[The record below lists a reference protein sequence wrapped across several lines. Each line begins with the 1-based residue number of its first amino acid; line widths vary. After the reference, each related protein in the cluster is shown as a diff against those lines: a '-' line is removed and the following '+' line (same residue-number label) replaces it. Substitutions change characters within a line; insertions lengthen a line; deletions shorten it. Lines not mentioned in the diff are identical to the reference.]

1 MKFND
6 IEQKL
11 LNKLPIGDKD
21 KQTLQRRLNKLKR
34 DPKGFV
40 EDSYAKRKDQAR
52 KYLPI
57 KHDGKFHYTVVSAV
71 YNVEKYLDEYFE
83 SLVNQSLNFKKYI
96 QIILVDDDST
106 DSSAQI
112 IKKWQKKYP
121 KNIHYY
127 YKENGGQASAR
138 NLGLQYVE
146 TEWVTFIDPD
156 DFVGADYF
164 KNADDV
170 LAKDTSI
177 KMLVANT
184 HFYIESQK
192 AYKDT
197 HPLRYRFH
205 QKTKKYPINNLG
217 NNINL
222 SAGASLFFAD
232 TIKDNA
238 IVFDN
243 KVKPNFE
250 DGKFIADFL
259 LVSTKDLAYFADN
272 VIYNYRKRDDSTS
285 TLDGSWF
292 KVEKYSNVLE
302 HGFLDVL
309 KSYHAHFGAV
319 PENIQTTALYDMYWY
334 LVYLLN
340 QSEKKNFLTDDEREH
355 YYDLYRQVMQYID
368 TNTIMKFG
376 IGGAWFF
383 HKVGFLGAFKGEKP
397 PFQICYIES
406 VDTQKKQILI
416 SYFDYFD
423 VPVSYRLDGKD
434 TQPQYQ
440 KTVANTFNGGVFVYE
455 KRAWIGYDSPKQE
468 LTIEIDG
475 VVARLALKALKHQ
488 PKYRVKDILNAFT
501 STKYTSDGS
510 WLLMDRETKAD
521 DNAEHLYRYVKQ
533 HYPNQVCYF
542 ALNED
547 SADWQRL
554 SDDGFDLVAFGSPEF
569 ELRLR
574 HCDKI
579 ISSHI
584 EAHIHNYFG
593 DLYDGTKDFV
603 FLQHGVTKDNL
614 SRWLNGKKHVAC
626 FITTTKDEYQSIA
639 MGDRYKFSAK
649 EVVLTGLP
657 RHDALY
663 QKQSHQHNE
672 KMLLIMPTWRSYLM
686 GETVGKGANTRTLN
700 PQFFDSSYA
709 KHWVSLLQSAQLQAL
724 AQRLGYQLVFAPHA
738 NIEPYLDQ
746 IQLPSHI
753 QIWRASESLESM
765 QELFVRASMMITD
778 YSSVAFEMA
787 YINKPTLY
795 YQFDKDEF
803 FSGSHSYQKGYFDYE
818 EHGFGAVVYDE
829 QALLTELEHMLSE
842 GVGEVYAKRIKNT
855 LEYQDDG
862 NCERVYQAI
871 IALDKPSDDGVN
883 LDVLQEM
890 LASAYTH
897 QAWGLVAERASL
909 LLEHK
914 PGDEHYQ
921 AILVQALIESGQYDK
936 ADELLADKPELA
948 PYGLRLQLAFIKRD
962 WQAVTGLY
970 AKIVEPSFEQSYMQL
985 QALSYLGNG
994 KKAEKFA
1001 QTLITHE
1008 LSHAQRLAVALWLHD
1023 IKADYAGIIALAQQV
1038 DELETVELQTLKPQ
1052 LLLAKAYRMLDEYDL
1067 AHGELVKFEKHTRDD
1082 VDCRIQIAE
1091 LAFARGNY
1099 SKCVGQFDKLQT
1111 AGVTLSDGNQKI
1123 YIQSLINTK
1132 QWTRVLEILD
1142 QQTLSQEADYRLQ
1155 VAFAHHD
1162 WLTVVQLYDKTSKC
1176 FQLSYLQVQ
1185 ALYHLNEQIKARKL
1199 ALQLLE
1205 TNLNNA
1211 QKLAIELWL
1220 CNINADYEKIIAQA
1234 ELINELDTIEL
1245 QLFKSQLLLAK
1256 TYRMLEEYDLAH
1268 GELVKFEKHTR
1279 DDVDCRTEII
1289 ELAFAR
1295 GNYKKCIDQLEK
1307 LQDAGVVLSQNDLI
1321 LYIRSL
1327 YADKE
1332 YAKVIEMIPLIHELS
1347 DELKVCYI
1355 KSLVV
1360 IHEWQQ
1366 ALVVMAQYDM
1376 MTSDELTYERVLTY
1390 YRQGMIE
1397 EAYQAHSKPT
1407 AQHSYE
1413 YWELVAELA
1422 FLMGDKELAKYCYRG
1437 MIAIYPEQDKQSNI
1451 NKLALLMN

>member
-96 QIILVDDDST
+96 QIILVDDGST

-156 DFVGADYF
+156 DFVNVDYF

-170 LAKDTSI
+170 LAHDNSI
-177 KMLVANT
+177 VMAVGNIQ
-184 HFYIESQK
+184 FYYETKNII
-192 AYKDT
+192 ADA
-197 HPLRYRFH
+197 HPLKYRFS
-205 QKTKKYPINNLG
+205 KDINTVPLNKLG
-217 NNINL
+217 KNINL
-222 SAGASLFFAD
+222 SVAISFFNVQHIKNHSLS
-232 TIKDNA
+232 
-238 IVFDN
+238 FDDR
-243 KVKPNFE
+243 VKPSFE
-250 DGKFIADFL
+250 DAKFIADYLIGATGSATFL
-259 LVSTKDLAYFADN
+259 KNTVY
-272 VIYNYRKRDDSTS
+272 YYRKREDGSS
-285 TLDGSWF
+285 TLDKAGQ
-292 KVEKYSNVLE
+292 
-302 HGFLDVL
+302 DVRRYGDIYKFGIIEML
-309 KSYHAHFGAV
+309 RSYHSRFGEV
-319 PENIQTTALYDMYWY
+319 PENIQVTALYDFIWQ
-334 LVYLLN
+334 LKLLLN
-340 QSEKKNFLTDDEREH
+340 NPERISFLTKDQKDEFYALCYE
-355 YYDLYRQVMQYID
+355 LFKYID
-368 TNTIMKFG
+368 AKQIMKFNL
-376 IGGAWFF
+376 ADTWFM
-383 HKVGFLGAFKGEKP
+383 HKVGMLGQFKAEKP
-397 PFQICYIES
+397 NMQICYIES
-406 VDTQKKQILI
+406 VDFAKKQICI
-416 SYFDYFD
+416 SYFTHFD
-423 VPVSYRLDGKD
+423 IVCNISISDKSIVPIYHKKINSYLNESLFVSEHRFWIPFNDLNEKLSISLDGMLSEIKF
-434 TQPQYQ
+434 
-440 KTVANTFNGGVFVYE
+440 KNKSAKN
-455 KRAWIGYDSPKQE
+455 I
-468 LTIEIDG
+468 TIKSILDEF
-475 VVARLALKALKHQ
+475 KSN
-488 PKYRVKDILNAFT
+488 KYK
-501 STKYTSDGS
+501 SDGS
-510 WLLMDRETKAD
+510 WLFMDRETKAD

-584 EAHIHNYFG
+584 DAHIHNYFG

-626 FITTTKDEYQSIA
+626 FITTTKDEYQSIV

-649 EVVLTGLP
+649 EVVLTGFP

-663 QKQSHQHNE
+663 QKQSYQHNE

-709 KHWVSLLQSAQLQAL
+709 KHWVSLLQSAELQAL

-795 YQFDKDEF
+795 YQFDQDEF

-855 LEYQDDG
+855 FEYQDDG

-871 IALDKPSDDGVN
+871 MALDKPSDDGIN

-897 QAWGLVAERASL
+897 QAWSLVVERATL

-914 PGDEHYQ
+914 PDDERYQ
-921 AILVQALIESGQYDK
+921 AMLAQALVESGQYDK

-948 PYGLRLQLAFIKRD
+948 PYELRLQLAFIKRD

-1001 QTLITHE
+1001 QTLLACE
-1008 LSHAQRLAVALWLHD
+1008 LSHAQRLAVTLWLYD
-1023 IKADYAGIIALAQQV
+1023 IKADYAGIITLAQQV
-1038 DELETVELQTLKPQ
+1038 DELETAELQTLKPQ
-1052 LLLAKAYRMLDEYDL
+1052 LLLAKAYRMLEEYDL

-1099 SKCVGQFDKLQT
+1099 GKCVGQFDKLQT

-1142 QQTLSQEADYRLQ
+1142 QQTLPQEADYRLQ

-1185 ALYHLNEQIKARKL
+1185 ALYHLNEQIEAKKL

-1205 TNLNNA
+1205 TNLNDA

-1220 CNINADYEKIIAQA
+1220 YNINADYESIIAQA

-1245 QLFKSQLLLAK
+1245 QLFKPQLLLAK

-1268 GELVKFEKHTR
+1268 GELVKFEKHTAG
-1279 DDVDCRTEII
+1279 DVDCRTEII

-1307 LQDAGVVLSQNDLI
+1307 LWDAGVALSQNDFVI
-1321 LYIRSL
+1321 YIHSL
-1327 YADKE
+1327 YASKE
-1332 YAKVIEMIPLIHELS
+1332 YAKVVEMIPLIYELS
-1347 DELKVCYI
+1347 DELKVYHI
-1355 KSLVV
+1355 KSLIA

-1366 ALVVMAQYDM
+1366 ALAIMAQYDM

-1413 YWELVAELA
+1413 YWELIAELA
-1422 FLMGDKELAKYCYRG
+1422 FLMGDKELERYCYRG